1 MGLRKIITDY
11 SDINDDLIVYA
22 KKIDGRFQSSSQVV
36 LLELTEDE
44 KDMNT
49 TDITEQKC
57 PGFSYFME
65 VFLIKEIMQ
74 DFDIKDIEGKI
85 EAVIHYVEF
94 DA

>member
-1 MGLRKIITDY
+1 MDLRKIITDC
-11 SDINDDLIVYA
+11 SDVNDDLIVYA

-49 TDITEQKC
+49 TDITQQKC
-57 PGFSYFME
+57 RGFSYFME

-74 DFDIKDIEGKI
+74 DFDIKDIEKKI